1 MVEFLLVTGLVT
13 CCLLGPLYAFKGAR
27 MATKKPA
34 VKKVVKKA
42 EPVAE
47 TGQVKT
53 DFGTFQVGTAGDIT
67 QVKPYPASVDS
78 IADLTAP
85 EVADKIRN
93 GA

>member
-34 VKKVVKKA
+34 VKKT